1 MPAERTA
8 PRHPGRGASREAG
21 AAAALAAGSG
31 ALRDAKPGVYWLDDP
46 AAPTPLDP
54 LVGPATAD
62 LAVVGGGYT
71 GLWTA
76 LRAKERYPSLD
87 VVVLEA
93 STCGSAASGRNGG
106 FCAASLTH
114 GFGNGL
120 ARWPGELPKLE
131 RLGEENFD
139 AIGAGIAKYGID
151 CGWERTG
158 ELTVATAPHHLDEL
172 AKEAEARQAL
182 GHRVTVLDRDQT
194 RAELNSPTYLGAL
207 ADHSGTALVEPA
219 RLAWGLRRACLDL
232 GVRIHEHSPVIGLH
246 GDLLRTATGSV
257 RAGRIALATNAFPP
271 LLRRLSLYAV
281 PVYDLALVTEPLS
294 AEQLT
299 AIGWGNRQGVGDASN
314 LFHYYR
320 LTRDNRILWG
330 GYTPL
335 YHFGSRIDPAYEQ
348 RDSIH
353 ELLARHFFATFPQL
367 EGLRFTH
374 RWGGVIDT
382 STRFC
387 AFFGTASRGRIAYAL
402 GYTGLGVAATRFGA
416 NVMLD
421 LLYGE
426 VSERTELRMVRER
439 PLPFPPEPIRSAGIH
454 LTRWSMARADSH
466 AGHRNL
472 WLRTLDRLG
481 LGFDF

>member
-1 MPAERTA
+1 
-8 PRHPGRGASREAG
+8 
-21 AAAALAAGSG
+21 
-31 ALRDAKPGVYWLDDP
+31 VVFWLDDP
-46 AAPTPLDP
+46 AAPAPLDP

-87 VVVLEA
+87 VVVVEA

-120 ARWPGELPKLE
+120 ARWPGELATIE
-131 RLGEENFD
+131 RLGAENLT
-139 AIGAGIAKYGID
+139 AIGATIAQYGID

-172 AKEAEARQAL
+172 AEEVATRQAF
-182 GHRVTVLDRDQT
+182 GHQVRLLDAAEV
-194 RAELNSPTYLGAL
+194 RAQVDSPMYLGAL
-207 ADHSGTALVEPA
+207 ADDSGTALVEPA

-232 GVRIHEHSPVIGLH
+232 GVRIHEHSPVTSLH
-246 GDLLRTATGSV
+246 GNLLLTATGSL

-271 LLRRLSLYAV
+271 LLRRLSLYTV
-281 PVYDLALVTEPLS
+281 PVYDLVLVTEPLS

-299 AIGWGNRQGVGDASN
+299 SIAWRNRQGIGDASN

-320 LTRDNRILWG
+320 LTSDNRILWG

-353 ELLARHFFATFPQL
+353 ALLAQHFFATFPQL

-387 AFFGTASRGRIAYAL
+387 AFFGTASAGRIAYAL

-416 NVMLD
+416 DVMLD

-426 VSERTELRMVRER
+426 TTERTQLRMVRER
-439 PLPFPPEPIRSAGIH
+439 PLPFPPEPFRAAGIQ
-454 LTRWSMARADSH
+454 LTRWSMARADTH

-472 WLRTLDRLG
+472 WLKTLDCLG